1 LARTVL
7 AMPEPSPDPSAARAF
22 AHTTAAQA
30 GLARELG
37 APSAPPIV
45 AASHFLAQGDPAEFP
60 YGYARNATPAWEAL
74 ETALGALERAH
85 ARVFASG
92 QAASFALLA
101 ALNQPQRRQLLLASG
116 GYYGT
121 RKLADLLASL
131 GCAHAVLDFDDV
143 PALERALAAQPS
155 ILWVESPTNP
165 LLRVHDLAALA
176 QLARAAGAPFVV
188 DNTVA
193 TAALQQPL
201 ELGASASLCSLTK
214 SAAGHADLVAGSI
227 ATRDTELLA
236 RIDAWRS
243 SAGAIASPFDAWLA
257 LRGLRTLPLRIERQS
272 ASAAELA
279 RRLAAHPRVARVHYP
294 GLDERTRALA
304 ARQMPRGAGPLLSF
318 ELRAS
323 ERSDADARA
332 ADAVVAAARLVLPS
346 TSFGGY
352 ASSWERRARWPSE
365 RAPAGLIRLSV
376 GLEEVSDLWDDIE
389 RALRA

>member
-1 LARTVL
+1 
-7 AMPEPSPDPSAARAF
+7 MSEPSTPSDELRAF

-30 GLARELG
+30 GLGRELG
-37 APSAPPIV
+37 APSSPPIL
-45 AASHFLAQGDPAEFP
+45 AASHFLSLGDPAELP

-74 ETALGALERAH
+74 ESALGALERAQ

-92 QAASFALLA
+92 QAASFALFA
-101 ALNQPQRRQLLLASG
+101 ALNQPRRRRLLLARG

-121 RKLADLLASL
+121 RKLADLLTSFSCEHEL
-131 GCAHAVLDFDDV
+131 LDFEDTA
-143 PALERALAAQPS
+143 ALARALAAQPS
-155 ILWVESPTNP
+155 ILWAESPTNP
-165 LLRVHDLAALA
+165 LLHVHDLAALA
-176 QLARAAGAPFVV
+176 RFAHAAGAPFVV
-188 DNTVA
+188 DNTIA

-214 SAAGHADLVAGSI
+214 SAAGHADLVAGSV
-227 ATRDTELLA
+227 ATRDGELLA
-236 RIDAWRS
+236 RLDAWRS
-243 SAGAIASPFDAWLA
+243 SAGAIASPFDSWLA

-279 RRLAAHPRVARVHYP
+279 RRLAAHPRVARAHYP
-294 GLDERTRALA
+294 GLEPRTRALA

-318 ELRAS
+318 ELHTS
-323 ERSDADARA
+323 EGEHAAARA
-332 ADAVVAAARLVLPS
+332 ADAVVAAARLVLPG

-376 GLEEVSDLWDDIE
+376 GLEDVSDLWDDIE
-389 RALRA
+389 RALRG